1 MAPPAGRTVGAPSV
15 VTAAAG
21 ASAAAVVVAGGGG
34 VALFCLHLTWSLSVS
49 LCELDLDLAAADPL
63 PVQAVHGV
71 LSIPH
76 ILKLDV
82 SKSSG
87 AAGVEVQRDVDV
99 CNRTV
104 PTELPPQVFRPG
116 VVGDVPDEQ
125 RVVLR
130 PHVLR
135 HG

>member
-1 MAPPAGRTVGAPSV
+1 M
-15 VTAAAG
+15 
-21 ASAAAVVVAGGGG
+21 
-34 VALFCLHLTWSLSVS
+34 ALFSLHLTWSLSVP

-71 LSIPH
+71 LRVPH

-82 SKSSG
+82 SESSG
-87 AAGVEVQRDVDV
+87 ATGVEVQGNVDV

-104 PTELPPQVFRPG
+104 PTELSPQVLRPG

-125 RVVLR
+125 RAVLR

-135 HG
+135 HADQ